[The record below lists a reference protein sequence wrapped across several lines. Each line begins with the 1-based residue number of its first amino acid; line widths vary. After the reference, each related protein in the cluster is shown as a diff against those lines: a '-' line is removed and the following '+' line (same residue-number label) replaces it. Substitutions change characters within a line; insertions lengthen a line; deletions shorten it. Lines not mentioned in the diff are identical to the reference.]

1 MGEQPDLVPPAGLG
15 QLTGDLA
22 ELFRV
27 LPGPVASL
35 SLRAGDYAIE
45 VTWAAAAGPASSP
58 PAAAGLLPTSAT
70 AAQPGDAASGDPGLL
85 DVAAPLVGTFYAAPE
100 PGAAPFARPGDHV
113 KQGQTVGIVE
123 AMKLMNPVESPRDGL
138 VTEVL
143 VADGEPVE
151 FGQPLVRLRT
161 DQS

>member
-1 MGEQPDLVPPAGLG
+1 MGDQPDSAYPVGLR

-45 VTWAAAAGPASSP
+45 VTWAADSAA
-58 PAAAGLLPTSAT
+58 PAAPAPAVAEV
-70 AAQPGDAASGDPGLL
+70 AAQPAEGAGLH
-85 DVAAPLVGTFYAAPE
+85 DVPAPLVGTFYVAPE
-100 PGAAPFARPGDHV
+100 PGATPFVRPGDQV
-113 KQGQTVGIVE
+113 KQGQTLGIVE
-123 AMKLMNPVESPRDGL
+123 AMKLMNPVDSPLDGE
-138 VTEVL
+138 VAEVL
-143 VADGEPVE
+143 AGDGEPVE

-161 DQS
+161 DQP